1 MRANT
6 LIHSAMFVLL
16 AGSASA
22 CSDAATAPEAP
33 SSFSSDLAGGAAS
46 ASGPTGTATVVDAQR
61 LRCHADN
68 ELTEREIAQI
78 RALYH
83 AYLAAIAPYLDLIDK
98 VNQEAREAAQN
109 GATREEIARILARAD
124 EAKQHIAALTR
135 RLRAAIADILYDD
148 RLPCFVV
155 AVPGAVLGDK

>member
-6 LIHSAMFVLL
+6 LIYSAVIVLL
-16 AGSASA
+16 AGGASA

-33 SSFSSDLAGGAAS
+33 SSFSGDLTGGTAS
-46 ASGPTGTATVVDAQR
+46 ASGPTGTATVVDTER
-61 LRCHADN
+61 LRCRTDN
-68 ELTEREIAQI
+68 ELTEREIARI

-83 AYLAAIAPYLDLIDK
+83 AYLDAIAPYLALIDK
-98 VNQEAREAAQN
+98 VNQEAREAAQR

-124 EAKQHIAALTR
+124 EAKETIAALTR
-135 RLRAAIADILYDD
+135 RLRAAIHDILYDD

-155 AVPGAVLGDK
+155 AVESAALADR